1 MTEGPKV
8 PLGGD
13 EKEWK
18 VAGVKNPSKASV
30 KRESLPE
37 RVRDETGVRERG
49 DDLPVSSER
58 LMERVLGRE
67 NLFKALRRVKSNG
80 GSPGVDGMTVYA
92 LPDYLRR
99 NWPVLRESLLRG
111 TYQPKPVKRVEI
123 PKPGGGIRQLGIPTV
138 VDRFIQ
144 QALLQVLQPEW
155 DGTFSDQSFGFRPKR
170 SAHQAVVRAQRY
182 IQSGYGWVVD
192 IDLEKFFDRV
202 NHDKLASLVRER
214 VKDERVRMLMGR
226 YLRAG
231 VMIGG
236 DYHEVGEGT
245 PQGGPLS
252 PLLANLL
259 LDLLDKELERR
270 GHCFVR
276 YGDDCNI
283 YVRSAKAGRRVLA
296 SVTQH
301 LWGKLRLKVNESK
314 SAVDRPWRRKFLGF
328 TFTGRRPNRRKV
340 SDRAVLRFKEEIRQR
355 TQRTRGVTFQRV
367 VDELRSYLLGWQ
379 AYFGFSEAKS
389 VFKELDSWIHRRLRC
404 YLWKQWG
411 RRRYRELRG
420 RGVSRDLA
428 WNTVKSAHGPWRLS
442 RSPALA
448 FALPSRYFS
457 QLGLPLL
464 YERSP
469 R

>member
-1 MTEGPKV
+1 
-8 PLGGD
+8 
-13 EKEWK
+13 
-18 VAGVKNPSKASV
+18 
-30 KRESLPE
+30 
-37 RVRDETGVRERG
+37 
-49 DDLPVSSER
+49 VS
-58 LMERVLGRE
+58 
-67 NLFKALRRVKSNG
+67 
-80 GSPGVDGMTVYA
+80 
-92 LPDYLRR
+92 
-99 NWPVLRESLLRG
+99 
-111 TYQPKPVKRVEI
+111 
-123 PKPGGGIRQLGIPTV
+123 
-138 VDRFIQ
+138 
-144 QALLQVLQPEW
+144 
-155 DGTFSDQSFGFRPKR
+155 
-170 SAHQAVVRAQRY
+170 
-182 IQSGYGWVVD
+182 
-192 IDLEKFFDRV
+192 
-202 NHDKLASLVRER
+202 ER
-214 VKDERVRMLMGR
+214 VKDERVRTLIGR
-226 YLRAG
+226 YLKAG
-231 VMIGG
+231 VMIG
-236 DYHEVGEGT
+236 DNYHEVEEGT

-276 YGDDCNI
+276 YADDCNV
-283 YVRSAKAGRRVLA
+283 YVKSAKAGRRVLA
-296 SVTQH
+296 SVTRY
-301 LWGKLRLKVNESK
+301 LLRKLRLKVNESK
-314 SAVDRPWRRKFLGF
+314 SAVDRPWRRRVLGF

-340 SDRAVLRFKEEIRQR
+340 SDQAILRFKEEIRQR

-389 VFKELDSWIHRRLRC
+389 GFKELDSWIHRRLRC

-464 YERSP
+464 YERSA

>member
-1 MTEGPKV
+1 M
-8 PLGGD
+8 
-13 EKEWK
+13 
-18 VAGVKNPSKASV
+18 KNPGNASV
-30 KRESLPE
+30 KRPSLPD

-49 DDLPVSSER
+49 SDLPVSSER
-58 LMERVLGRE
+58 LMERILERE

-80 GSPGVDGMTVYA
+80 GSPGVDGMTVHA

-111 TYQPKPVKRVEI
+111 TYQPGPVKRVEI
-123 PKPGGGIRQLGIPTV
+123 PKPGGGVRQLGIPTV

-144 QALLQVLQPEW
+144 QAILQVLQPEW
-155 DGTFSDQSFGFRPKR
+155 DGTFSDHSFGFRPKR
-170 SAHQAVVRAQRY
+170 SAHQAIVRAQRY

-202 NHDKLASLVRER
+202 NHDKLVGLVRER
-214 VKDERVRMLMGR
+214 VKDERVRVLIRR
-226 YLRAG
+226 YLKAG
-231 VMIGG
+231 AMVGG
-236 DYHEVGEGT
+236 EYQEVLEGT

-283 YVRSAKAGRRVLA
+283 YVRSAKAGRRVLV
-296 SVTQH
+296 SVTQY
-301 LWGKLRLKVNESK
+301 LLGKLKLQVNESK

-340 SDRAVLRFKEEIRQR
+340 SDKAILRFKAEIRQR
-355 TQRTRGVTFQRV
+355 TGRTRGITLQRV
-367 VDELRSYLLGWQ
+367 IDELRSYLLGWR

-411 RRRYRELRG
+411 RRRYRELRDH
-420 RGVSRDLA
+420 GVSRDLA

-457 QLGLPLL
+457 QMGLPLL

>member
-1 MTEGPKV
+1 
-8 PLGGD
+8 
-13 EKEWK
+13 
-18 VAGVKNPSKASV
+18 VKNPSKASV
-30 KRESLPE
+30 KRISLPE

-58 LMERVLGRE
+58 LMERVLERG
-67 NLFKALRRVKSNG
+67 NLFQALRRVKSNG

-99 NWPVLRESLLRG
+99 NWPALRESLLRG
-111 TYQPKPVKRVEI
+111 AYQPKPVRRVEI
-123 PKPGGGIRQLGIPTV
+123 SKPGGGVRPLGIPTV

-155 DGTFSDQSFGFRPKR
+155 DRTFSDHSFGFRPKR
-170 SAHQAVVRAQRY
+170 SAHQAIVRAQRY

-202 NHDKLASLVRER
+202 NRGKLASLVRER
-214 VKDERVRMLMGR
+214 VKDERVRVLIGR
-226 YLRAG
+226 YLKAG
-231 VMIGG
+231 VMIGD
-236 DYHEVGEGT
+236 DYQEVGEGT

-270 GHCFVR
+270 GHQFVR
-276 YGDDCNI
+276 YADDCNI
-283 YVRSAKAGRRVLA
+283 YVKSAKAGRRVLA
-296 SVTQH
+296 SVTRY
-301 LWGKLRLKVNESK
+301 LLKKLRLKVNEGK
-314 SAVDRPWRRKFLGF
+314 SAVDRPWRRGFLGF

-340 SDRAVLRFKEEIRQR
+340 SDKAILRFKGEIRQR
-355 TQRTRGVTFQRV
+355 TQRTRGVMFQRV
-367 VDELRSYLLGWQ
+367 VDDLRSYLLGWQ

-448 FALPSRYFS
+448 FALPSRYFFQS
-457 QLGLPLL
+457 GLPLL